1 MTAIVI
7 VWLAVEAVG
16 LIDALRHSATDWHFA
31 DRERS
36 FWVTFM
42 FFLGPIFVAPYLALV
57 RPRFPRA
64 AAEGRSDRY
73 LKR

>member
-1 MTAIVI
+1 MSAIVI
-7 VWLAVEAVG
+7 VWLAVEALG
-16 LIDALRHSATDWHFA
+16 LVDAFRHSATDWHYA

-42 FFLGPIFVAPYLALV
+42 FFLGPIFVVPYLVLV
-57 RPRFPRA
+57 RPRFPGA
-64 AAEGRSDRY
+64 APDGRSDRY